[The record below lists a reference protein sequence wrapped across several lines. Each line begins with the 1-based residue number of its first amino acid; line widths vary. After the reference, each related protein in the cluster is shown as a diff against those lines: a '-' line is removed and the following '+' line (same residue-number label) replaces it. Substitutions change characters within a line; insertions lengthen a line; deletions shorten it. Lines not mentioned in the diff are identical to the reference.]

1 MINKEM
7 MRIINSDPEMI
18 AVVNSYMENDMKK
31 LKKICHKVWYGK
43 FDRSDYDE
51 LYDVA
56 VDCLIETLI
65 TYNDEK
71 ARLETFL
78 VGNIMRK
85 TSTWMRDNK
94 YRLKRQNL
102 LRDKN
107 GKLILDDEG
116 NPQIIMNVS
125 LDINT
130 DEVKSI
136 KENLSSR
143 ENVEREIFTEE
154 EYTDKV
160 ELYLQQLPR
169 KQERVA
175 RLLSQQ
181 YTKDE
186 IVEILNITASE
197 YNDCLLGLRK
207 YEYISILF

>member
-7 MRIINSDPEMI
+7 MRIINSNPEMM
-18 AVVNSYMENDMKK
+18 AVVNSYMENDMRK
-31 LKKICHKVWYGK
+31 LKKICRKVWYGK

-65 TYNDEK
+65 TYNNEK

-102 LRDKN
+102 LKDEN
-107 GKLILDDEG
+107 GKLILDEKG
-116 NPQIIMNVS
+116 NPQIVMNVS
-125 LDINT
+125 LNMNT
-130 DEVKSI
+130 DEVINI
-136 KENLSSR
+136 KDNLPSR
-143 ENVEREIFTEE
+143 ENVEKEIFSE

-186 IVEILNITASE
+186 ILEILHITASE
-197 YNDCLLGLRK
+197 YNDCLVGLRK

>member
-1 MINKEM
+1 MINEEM
-7 MRIINSDPEMI
+7 MKVINGNPKMMKII
-18 AVVNSYMENDMKK
+18 NSYMENDMKK
-31 LKKICHKVWYGK
+31 LKKICHRVWYGK
-43 FDRSDYDE
+43 FDMSDYDE

-102 LRDKN
+102 LRDEN

-136 KENLSSR
+136 KENLPSR
-143 ENVEREIFTEE
+143 ENVEREIFTE

-186 IVEILNITASE
+186 IVEILHITVNE
-197 YNDCLLGLRK
+197 YNDCLVGLRSYK
-207 YEYISILF
+207 NVAILM

>member
-18 AVVNSYMENDMKK
+18 AVVNSYMENGMKK

-65 TYNDEK
+65 TYNNEK

-102 LRDKN
+102 LRDEN

-116 NPQIIMNVS
+116 KPQIIMNVS
-125 LDINT
+125 LDVNT

-143 ENVEREIFTEE
+143 ENVEREIFTE

-186 IVEILNITASE
+186 ILEILHITASE

>member
-7 MRIINSDPEMI
+7 MRIINSNPEMM
-18 AVVNSYMENDMKK
+18 AVVNSYMENDMRK

-65 TYNDEK
+65 TYNNEK

-85 TSTWMRDNK
+85 TSTRMPDNK

-102 LRDKN
+102 LKDKN
-107 GKLILDDEG
+107 GKLILDEKG
-116 NPQIIMNVS
+116 NPQIVMNVS
-125 LDINT
+125 LDMNT
-130 DEVKSI
+130 DEVKNI
-136 KENLSSR
+136 KDNLPSR

-154 EYTDKV
+154 YTDKV
-160 ELYLQQLPR
+160 ELYLQRLPR

-186 IVEILNITASE
+186 ILKILHITASE
-197 YNDCLLGLRK
+197 YNDCLSGLRK

>member
-1 MINKEM
+1 MINEEM
-7 MRIINSDPEMI
+7 MRVINNNPEMMKIINDYSD
-18 AVVNSYMENDMKK
+18 NENKK
-31 LKKICHKVWYGK
+31 LKRICHKIWHGK
-43 FDRSDYDE
+43 VEVSEYDD
-51 LYDVA
+51 LYEVA
-56 VDCLIETLI
+56 MDCLMEAVVSFDQ
-65 TYNDEK
+65 NK
-71 ARLETFL
+71 SRFETFL
-78 VGNIMRK
+78 TGNIARK

-102 LRDKN
+102 LRDEN

-116 NPQIIMNVS
+116 KPQIIMNIS
-125 LDINT
+125 LDVNT

-136 KENLSSR
+136 KENLPSR
-143 ENVEREIFTEE
+143 ENIEREIFTE

-181 YTKDE
+181 YTKN
-186 IVEILNITASE
+186 EILEILHITASE
-197 YNDCLLGLRK
+197 YNDCLSGLRK

>member
-1 MINKEM
+1 MINKDN
-7 MRIINSDPEMI
+7 ITKINTKTDMI
-18 AVVNSYMENDMKK
+18 PFLNSYMENDMRK

-65 TYNDEK
+65 TYNNEK

-102 LRDKN
+102 LKDEN
-107 GKLILDDEG
+107 GKLILDEKG
-116 NPQIIMNVS
+116 NPQIVMNVS
-125 LDINT
+125 LDMNT
-130 DEVKSI
+130 DEVKNI
-136 KENLSSR
+136 KDNLPSR
-143 ENVEREIFTEE
+143 ENVEKEIFTE

-169 KQERVA
+169 KQEKVA

-186 IVEILNITASE
+186 ILEILHITASE
-197 YNDCLLGLRK
+197 YNDCLAGLRK